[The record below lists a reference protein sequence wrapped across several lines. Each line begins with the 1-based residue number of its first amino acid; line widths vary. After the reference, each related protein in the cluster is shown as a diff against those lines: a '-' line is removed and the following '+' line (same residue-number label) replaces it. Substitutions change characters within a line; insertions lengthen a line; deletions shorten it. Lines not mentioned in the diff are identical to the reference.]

1 MAEMRKYDEVD
12 GIVAAWKHARPD
24 FDAEPLHVFSRLWRL
39 QSHIDKMRRQTF
51 ARHGIESW
59 EFDMLCALRRQPELQ
74 LTAGK
79 LMRETLVSSGTVTN
93 RIDRMVSHG
102 FARRLPDP
110 EDGRVVHVEVTP
122 EGLDVVDA
130 AMADLLAVE
139 EEHMKDMDPAA
150 RRELAGLLRT
160 LLVHFD

>member
-1 MAEMRKYDEVD
+1 MVETTKFDGVD
-12 GIVAAWKHARPD
+12 VLVSAWQRVRPD
-24 FDAEPLHVFSRLWRL
+24 FNIEPLTIFSRLWRL

-59 EFDMLCALRRQPELQ
+59 EFDMLCALRRNDRR

-102 FARRLPDP
+102 FARRLADS
-110 EDGRVVHVEVTP
+110 EDGRVVHVELTD
-122 EGLDVVDA
+122 EGLRVVDA
-130 AMADLLAVE
+130 AMEDLISVETIILNSMPAESRAQLAS
-139 EEHMKDMDPAA
+139 
-150 RRELAGLLRT
+150 LLRN
-160 LLVHFD
+160 LLISFD

>member
-1 MAEMRKYDEVD
+1 MRKYDEVD
-12 GIVAAWKHARPD
+12 GIVAAWRRARPD
-24 FDAEPLHVFSRLWRL
+24 FDPEALQVFSRLWRL

-59 EFDMLCALRRQPELQ
+59 EFDMLCALRRQPSHR

-110 EDGRVVHVEVTP
+110 EDGRVVHVEATQA
-122 EGLDVVDA
+122 GLEVVDA
-130 AMADLLAVE
+130 AMGDLLSVE
-139 EEHMKDMDPAA
+139 EEHMADMDAET
-150 RRELAGLLRT
+150 RVQLAGLLRN
-160 LLVHFD
+160 LLAHFD